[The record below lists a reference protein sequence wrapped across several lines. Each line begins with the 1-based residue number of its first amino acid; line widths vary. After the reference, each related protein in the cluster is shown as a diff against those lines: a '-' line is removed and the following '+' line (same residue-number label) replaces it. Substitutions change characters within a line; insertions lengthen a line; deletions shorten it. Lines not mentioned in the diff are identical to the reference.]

1 MLFAEFVHPP
11 RGEVTLEL
19 TDDHGIFVARRHAN
33 LIVTQMREQI
43 ADWATQDFTEKID
56 EIAIGGG
63 GHDLSDPNIPIP
75 PTESD
80 TALEILESLKT
91 VTSVTQPDSLSAQFS
106 VAFTTADVTDP
117 TSITEAG
124 LFTDPGTIMVAR
136 VTFPE
141 LIVTGILTLTVT
153 WKLIF

>member
-1 MLFAEFVHPP
+1 MLMSESVPRT

-19 TDDHGIFVARRHAN
+19 RDSHDVIIARRHCN
-33 LIVTQMREQI
+33 LTVNQFRERQ
-43 ADWATQDFTEKID
+43 ADWASQDFAQKID

-63 GHDLSDPNIPIP
+63 GHDPGDPNIPIP

-80 TALEILESLKT
+80 TALDIQESIKT
-91 VTSVTQPDSLSAQFS
+91 VTSVTQPDSFSAQFS
-106 VAFTTADVTDP
+106 VDFTTADVTDP

-141 LIVTGILTLTVT
+141 LIITGILTLTVT
-153 WKLIF
+153 WKLVF